1 MTARKTNAMA
11 DLSIAGIVAL
21 QAVDFESWSA
31 WKDSLERQRLFRFE
45 YFS

>member
-1 MTARKTNAMA
+1 MA

-31 WKDSLERQRLFRFE
+31 WKDSG
-45 YFS
+45 FSGSNISVNFKVEPTQ